1 MKCCKMPWG
10 LFVFLI
16 LVIAA
21 RLNFR
26 FEFSNFEIA
35 LISLIVLILLKK
47 DLGDLFEEIK
57 FGGVELKTRIQK
69 IEKDQRLY
77 AIVGPSN
84 QIIHSTFRAQEF
96 ELVEFDPVEL
106 KVKFKLNP
114 KPNYLEVRS
123 NQGATFA
130 IEFNDGVYSCEAN
143 GFTSSGQN
151 KVIVEAYFKSQPEG
165 AS

>member
-1 MKCCKMPWG
+1 MKCNKTHWG
-10 LFVFLI
+10 LFVFLV

-21 RLNFR
+21 RLIYR

-35 LISLIVLILLKK
+35 LISLITLIFLRK

-57 FGGVELKTRIQK
+57 LGGVELKTRVQK

-84 QIIHSTFRAQEF
+84 QIIHSTFRAQQF
-96 ELVEFDPVEL
+96 ELMEFDPSEL
-106 KVKFKLNP
+106 KIKFKLDP

-130 IEFNDGVYSCEAN
+130 IEFHEGVYSCEAN
-143 GFTSSGQN
+143 GFTSSDQN
-151 KVIVEAYFKSQPEG
+151 KVIIEAYFKS
-165 AS
+165 